1 MSAARFR
8 PGVELPAEQITANRR
23 YWESE
28 ESVNGIA
35 EAMDMSKG
43 RLYELLL
50 PFDAEL
56 ACPSCG
62 SSLGYPHRTAR
73 LRGDVECDHCG
84 FEGSREEIEGAAG
97 SGGSGSEGSGSGG
110 GTAGQDAQAGD
121 VVDAPP
127 TPVARELWTPGSGAT
142 AVSQRTLAGALL
154 SGLAVGIVIGGWLRR

>member
-1 MSAARFR
+1 
-8 PGVELPAEQITANRR
+8 
-23 YWESE
+23 
-28 ESVNGIA
+28 VNGIA

-97 SGGSGSEGSGSGG
+97 SGGSGSEGSGSEGSGSGG

-121 VVDAPP
+121 VADAPP